1 MLLLVK
7 FWLSRKRL
15 KLVIDISFGSLAKL
29 ATAAANCGD
38 GACQRRLIS
47 AGIASA
53 VAPLALTAGAALQLS
68 HWLKLAPRAMV
79 PANNPTYI
87 NLVATN
93 LDLAVAWLPLIFLLT
108 TYQLTTI
115 LEI

>member
-1 MLLLVK
+1 
-7 FWLSRKRL
+7 
-15 KLVIDISFGSLAKL
+15 
-29 ATAAANCGD
+29 
-38 GACQRRLIS
+38 
-47 AGIASA
+47 
-53 VAPLALTAGAALQLS
+53 
-68 HWLKLAPRAMV
+68 MV
-79 PANNPTYI
+79 PANNPIYI